1 MLTFELRA
9 PTITTFNAG
18 LKIVSQSAV
27 DFNATKIKN
36 VGTPLS
42 ARHVVDNPSD
52 TEDTNDHVVTKGYV
66 DTQLDLEPVVTTIDC
81 TGFSNPSSDFT
92 IDGGPYNDVIGVLN
106 FLHPASEKE
115 TGAVARLYAVSYSG
129 TEVTGIDV
137 AAGASKSYISVYV
150 DPDDST
156 TPQLE
161 SVLQDINFAPIT
173 GDASLVPNRATMEF
187 IVNGNSWQ
195 WVRTTPIT

>member
-1 MLTFELRA
+1 MQTLTVDSITINDSTINSTA
-9 PTITTFNAG
+9 PLAIGSTGNITVNNQ
-18 LKIVSQSAV
+18 KIVGVASP
-27 DFNATKIKN
+27 
-36 VGTPLS
+36 VGADP
-42 ARHVVDNPSD
+42 AD
-52 TEDTNDHVVTKGYV
+52 TVATKGYV

-81 TGFSNPSSDFT
+81 TGFSNPSADFT
-92 IDGGPYNDVIGVLN
+92 VDGGPYTDVIGVLN
-106 FLHPASEKE
+106 FLYPASEKE

-137 AAGASKSYISVYV
+137 GAGASKSYISVYV

-187 IVNGNSWQ
+187 VVNGNSWV